1 MKIKDLKIGV
11 RLGLGFG
18 LVFLLVALIT
28 TVGVVRLQQV
38 AGATDRME
46 SATEKMLLAK
56 EWMGGTLA
64 NSIRTHAI
72 ARSNDPDLDSYYQK
86 ALDEESAR
94 LAEIQKNLSAL
105 ATSEEAKR
113 LMALTSENR
122 TAYIAVRKKIID
134 FKASGREMGAG
145 ALKTMIEKD
154 LHGAN
159 LAYLNAMQQLVD
171 HHQKAF
177 DAEHAAV
184 QGLTSS
190 SKTLMLAVG
199 LGVIAMGSLFAWL
212 ISQSITRPLSHAVKV
227 ARTVA
232 TGNLCSRIEDG
243 NKDETGQLLSA
254 LKEMNDSL
262 LKSVTEVRG
271 GTHIIATASQQ
282 IASGNMELSS
292 RTEQQAS
299 ALEET
304 ASSMEELTS
313 TVKKNA
319 DNVHRAILL
328 ANSASEVAGK
338 GSVIMAEVVQTMDGI
353 NDSSRKVSD
362 IISVIDG
369 IAFQTNILALN
380 AAVEAAR
387 AGEQGR
393 GFAVVAA
400 EVRHLAQRS
409 ASAAKDIKTLI
420 DGSANQV
427 ADGSKLVAE
436 AGTTMDHIMGSIG
449 QVTQIMTEIGT
460 ATVDQSSGIEQ
471 INRAIG
477 QMNQMTQQNTAL
489 VEEASAGAQS
499 LQDQATNLAEAVEFF
514 QLADASSAPATGI
527 EPSRAAL
534 PGAPSSHLLLG

>member
-1 MKIKDLKIGV
+1 MKVKDLKIGV

-18 LVFLLVALIT
+18 LVFVLMALIT
-28 TVGVVRLQQV
+28 AVGLVRLHQV

-46 SATEKMLLAK
+46 AATEKMLLAK

-72 ARSNDPDLDSYYQK
+72 ARSNDPDLDLYYQK
-86 ALDEESAR
+86 ALDEESIR
-94 LAEIQKNLSAL
+94 LTDIQQKLSLL
-105 ATSEEAKR
+105 ATSDEVRR
-113 LMALTSENR
+113 LMALTSEKR
-122 TAYIAVRKKIID
+122 LAYVAVRKKIID

-145 ALKTMIEKD
+145 PLKTMIEKD

-159 LAYLNAMQQLVD
+159 VAYLSAMQQLVD

-177 DAEHAAV
+177 DTEHAAV

-190 SKTLMLAVG
+190 SQTVMLVVG
-199 LGVIAMGSLFAWL
+199 MGVIAMGSMLAWL
-212 ISQSITRPLSHAVKV
+212 ISLSITKPLLHAVSV

-232 TGNLCSRIEDG
+232 TGNLCSRIAAG
-243 NKDETGQLLSA
+243 NKDETGQLLGA

-262 LKSVTEVRG
+262 LKSVAEVRG

-292 RTEQQAS
+292 RTEQQAG

-313 TVKKNA
+313 TVKQNSE
-319 DNVHRAILL
+319 NVHRAILL

-338 GSVIMAEVVQTMDGI
+338 GSVIMAEVVNTMEGI
-353 NDSSRKVSD
+353 NDSSRKVGD
-362 IISVIDG
+362 IVSVIDS

-393 GFAVVAA
+393 GFAVVAS

-409 ASAAKDIKTLI
+409 ASAAKDIKALI

-427 ADGSKLVAE
+427 ADGSKLVVE
-436 AGTTMDHIMGSIG
+436 AGTTMDHIMGSIR

-460 ATVDQSSGIEQ
+460 ATVEQSTGIEQ
-471 INRAIG
+471 VNRAIG

-499 LQDQATNLAEAVEFF
+499 LQDQATNLAEAVGFF
-514 QLADASSAPATGI
+514 QLSDSGDTVVSNAKSTG
-527 EPSRAAL
+527 ECVPDTPTSR
-534 PGAPSSHLLLG
+534 LLLG